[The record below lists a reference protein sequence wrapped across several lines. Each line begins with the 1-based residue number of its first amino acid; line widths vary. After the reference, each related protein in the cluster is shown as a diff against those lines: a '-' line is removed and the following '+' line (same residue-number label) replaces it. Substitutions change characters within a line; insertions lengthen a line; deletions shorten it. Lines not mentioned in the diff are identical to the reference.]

1 MSLQINRFMYKSTFE
16 KVPAKQEPNN
26 RKTGFPWMKSVGNLG
41 FCESTWILILFFVII
56 IHMKL
61 AIRSVVFH
69 MLCIFIFAIIYLYFS
84 THFVSNN
91 GDKDFIDFLLLST
104 TIQAGVGVTDLY
116 PISYYSKVTMIAQ
129 QIIMLTTHVFTLYI
143 FTL

>member
-1 MSLQINRFMYKSTFE
+1 
-16 KVPAKQEPNN
+16 
-26 RKTGFPWMKSVGNLG
+26 
-41 FCESTWILILFFVII
+41 
-56 IHMKL
+56 MKL

-91 GDKDFIDFLLLST
+91 GDNDFIDFLLLST

-116 PISYYSKVTMIAQ
+116 PISYYGKVTMIAQ
-129 QIIMLTTHVFTLYI
+129 QIIMLATHVFTLYI